1 MENKGKILV
10 VEDEATI
17 REFIV
22 LNLNRAGFDT
32 VEAEDG
38 EDGFAKYI
46 ENNDIE
52 LAVLDVA
59 MPRMDG
65 MELCLRLRARSDRLG
80 IILLTAKS
88 QEEDK
93 ITGFSNGADDYVTKP
108 FSPSELVMR
117 ILALYR
123 KINAIKELSGEQSS
137 IESGPFVIDTIKRE
151 ILKDGKRIDLTQ
163 IEYALMMH
171 FCNSKGKALRRS
183 DILKAVWKNE
193 PDIEEKAVDVNIR
206 RLRMKIEENPREP
219 IYIETIWGFGYRWK
233 V

>member
-1 MENKGKILV
+1 METKSKILV
-10 VEDEATI
+10 VEDEAAI

-32 VEAEDG
+32 IEAEDG
-38 EDGFAKYI
+38 KDGYNKYL
-46 ENNDIE
+46 ENEDIE

-59 MPRMDG
+59 MPEMDG
-65 MELCLRLRARSDRLG
+65 MELCLRLRARSERLG

-93 ITGFSNGADDYVTKP
+93 LTGFTNGADDYVTKP

-117 ILALYR
+117 IMALYR
-123 KINAIKELSGEQSS
+123 KINTIKELSGERSV
-137 IESGPFVIDTIKRE
+137 IESGPFVIDAVKRE
-151 ILKDGKRIDLTQ
+151 VSKDGQRIDLTQ
-163 IEYALMMH
+163 IEYALMVH
-171 FCNSKGKALRRS
+171 FCSSGGKAMRRS
-183 DILKAVWKNE
+183 DILKSVWKNE

-219 IYIETIWGFGYRWK
+219 VYIETIWGFGYRWK